1 VTVRTHRF
9 PLSDTPR
16 DVDLRNPAGSVTVL
30 ADETADEL
38 VVRIE
43 PLDPSAEQL
52 ADRLDVVVTPSRLHI
67 SVPERRLLRTP
78 SFAIEV
84 RTPAGA
90 AVRAASSSGD
100 LELRGRLGGAE
111 LTSASG
117 DVAVERCTELQL
129 RSASGDARVGRVE
142 GPATVA
148 TASGDVRLEYAG
160 GRVQVRSAS
169 GDVRLGETAGDASVT
184 SASGDLQ
191 IDRARRG
198 RVQLKTVS
206 GDAVVSVEP
215 GLRVWLDVQSIS
227 GRLYS
232 DLDDDTDAPAGG
244 AADLS
249 VVLHSVSGDLRV
261 GRAAPA
267 PASTPSAAAA
277 AATDPAPPPTGSAPL
292 APAD

>member
-9 PLSDTPR
+9 PLSDTVR
-16 DVDLRNPAGSVTVL
+16 NLDLRNPAGSVTVL
-30 ADETADEL
+30 ADEAADEL
-38 VVRIE
+38 VVRVE
-43 PLDPSAEQL
+43 PLDPAAEQL
-52 ADRLDVVVTPSRLHI
+52 ADRLDLVVTPSRLRF

-90 AVRAASSSGD
+90 AVRAASGSGD
-100 LELRGRLGGAE
+100 VELRGRLGDAE

-117 DVAVERCTELQL
+117 DVAVEHCAELQL

-148 TASGDVRLEYAG
+148 TASGDVRLDYAG

-169 GDVRLGETAGDASVT
+169 GDVRLGEAAGDASVT
-184 SASGDLQ
+184 SASGNLQ

-198 RVQLKTVS
+198 RMQLKTVS
-206 GDAVVSVEP
+206 GDAVVTVEP
-215 GLRVWLDVQSIS
+215 GLRVWLDVRSIS
-227 GRLYS
+227 GRLHS

-244 AADLS
+244 PADLS
-249 VVLHSVSGDLRV
+249 IVLQSVSGDLRV
-261 GRAAPA
+261 GRAAPR
-267 PASTPSAAAA
+267 PATPSAAA
-277 AATDPAPPPTGSAPL
+277 DAPPAASSAPPA
-292 APAD
+292 APD